1 MLQEDTWNAKIMF
14 DSTRVF
20 IQFHQEGNPLQMKKI
35 PGRIALPVYLA
46 LKQKKLQSRKLDP
59 RANFY
64 TIKLMDPRDAEKYLQ
79 EVCYVMQFHQFQA
92 LF

>member
-1 MLQEDTWNAKIMF
+1 
-14 DSTRVF
+14 
-20 IQFHQEGNPLQMKKI
+20 MKKI

-59 RANFY
+59 RTNFY
-64 TIKLMDPRDAEKYLQ
+64 TIKLMDPSDADKYLK
-79 EVCYVMQFHQFQA
+79 EVRYVVLLYHFPA

>member
-14 DSTRVF
+14 DCTRVF

-59 RANFY
+59 RTNFY
-64 TIKLMDPRDAEKYLQ
+64 TINLMDPSDADKYLK
-79 EVCYVMQFHQFQA
+79 EVRYVVLLYHFPA